1 MRLLRRAAGG
11 LLAALTVAACTA
23 TAPPPNAEPQPA
35 QAKGAKA
42 AEPEPA
48 VALHVVKW
56 PELEKA
62 IAAHKGKVV
71 VLDVWAEY

>member
-1 MRLLRRAAGG
+1 MYRSCAA
-11 LLAALTVAACTA
+11 AVVALVFAACA
-23 TAPPPNAEPQPA
+23 TNDPPKPAPARGEAA
-35 QAKGAKA
+35 QGATQ
-42 AEPEPA
+42 EPE
-48 VALHVVKW
+48 VALRVVKW